1 MTSRG
6 RRHAG
11 AMLVTGLLAA
21 GLPGC
26 APIVLGRNRADPPV
40 PPERRAEGVSLQDE
54 AVERIALEL
63 IEERFP
69 KDVHVNVSS
78 FNRIALL
85 TGEVPGQNERDAIA
99 ALVQSIEGVR
109 QVFNELVVAPVST
122 LTARAFDRHLTARV
136 KTRFLDAGR
145 FRAVHVKVLTEAG
158 IVYLMGLVTPQEAQD
173 AADLA
178 ARTPDVKS
186 VARVFELLDASAPPG
201 K

>member
-6 RRHAG
+6 RRQAG
-11 AMLVTGLLAA
+11 AMLVAGLLASA
-21 GLPGC
+21 LPGC
-26 APIVLGRNRADPPV
+26 APVVLGRKRGETTV

-54 AVERIALEL
+54 AVERIAPEL

-122 LTARAFDRHLTARV
+122 LTARAVDRYLTARV

-145 FRAVHVKVLTEAG
+145 FRAVHVRVLTEAG

-186 VARVFELLDASAPPG
+186 VARVFELMDASASPG